1 MKNIRKKSIYFYKQ
15 SFRDLA
21 QLIIKS
27 VFKNDIFFFLCFANK
42 FCYADLLSPIH
53 TESESTVALNTIFLL
68 RTNGR
73 SPKKPTLSQIRK
85 LCRKIE
91 NKKKCLSLFLG
102 SDLFFRC
109 CLFLAKQKWPP
120 AVEEAMRAYSKAE
133 ILLKCQVLV
142 SISLHN
148 IENYKSQFTFLHIQ
162 ESLKYYVSVLKHRQR
177 GNIFIQL
184 IKI

>member
-73 SPKKPTLSQIRK
+73 SPKKTYIISNS
-85 LCRKIE
+85 KIVPK
-91 NKKKCLSLFLG
+91 N
-102 SDLFFRC
+102 R
-109 CLFLAKQKWPP
+109 KQKK
-120 AVEEAMRAYSKAE
+120 MF
-133 ILLKCQVLV
+133 V
-142 SISLHN
+142 SFFGVRSVFSMLSVPR
-148 IENYKSQFTFLHIQ
+148 ETEMAASRGGSYAG
-162 ESLKYYVSVLKHRQR
+162 VLKGRDPSQMS
-177 GNIFIQL
+177 GTGQYFITQH
-184 IKI
+184 